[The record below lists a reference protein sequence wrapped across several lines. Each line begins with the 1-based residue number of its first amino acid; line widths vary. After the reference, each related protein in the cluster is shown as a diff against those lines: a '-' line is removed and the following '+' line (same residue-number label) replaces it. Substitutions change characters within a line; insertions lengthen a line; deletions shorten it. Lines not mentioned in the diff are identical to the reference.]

1 MPSMTGRFRP
11 CGACGLLLVVLL
23 QGSAAAGTDR
33 CGQLSRTL
41 AADRAVRLQI
51 RISEAKR
58 KPDAI
63 RYYRSAARRRK
74 KEGVAIPRLPFHD
87 NTNRRPSRSFN

>member
-1 MPSMTGRFRP
+1 MPSLTGRFRKP
-11 CGACGLLLVVLL
+11 CAACGFLLVVLL

-33 CGQLSRTL
+33 CGQPSGTL
-41 AADRAVRLQI
+41 PADRAVRLQI

-58 KPDAI
+58 KSDSI

-74 KEGVAIPRLPFHD
+74 KEGRVITTKDIVTALKKDRE
-87 NTNRRPSRSFN
+87 RR